1 MRQMP
6 ALRLRQLR
14 HLDNKPLEMR
24 KDGTFTVRE
33 RLREGARR
41 GGRTVIAFLLLSG
54 RVSAVCKRRLRECIR
69 TRGWRRASRVTSAA
83 GSVSHCDAGYAR

>member
-1 MRQMP
+1 MRPKWTEDTFGLYAPSLAILPTLVQ
-6 ALRLRQLR
+6 LDRLSNLLLQLLFIR
-14 HLDNKPLEMR
+14 TCMR
-24 KDGTFTVRE
+24 AT
-33 RLREGARR
+33 
-41 GGRTVIAFLLLSG
+41 LSG